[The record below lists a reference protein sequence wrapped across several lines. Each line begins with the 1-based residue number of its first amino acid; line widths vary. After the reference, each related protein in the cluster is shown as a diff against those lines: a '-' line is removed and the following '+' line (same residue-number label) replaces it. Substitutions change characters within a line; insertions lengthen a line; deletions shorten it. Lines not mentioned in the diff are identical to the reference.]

1 VTTGGVIT
9 TARLLLVPL
18 RVEDAD
24 EMATLLD
31 DERLHEYI
39 GGRPATAA
47 ELLKRY
53 AKLVTGPSRAGDEW
67 LNWIVRTKDDS
78 AAVGTVQA
86 TVRRGDA
93 GSRAHVAWV
102 IGVPWQG
109 QGFASEAACALV
121 EWLRA
126 GEIESVFAHI
136 HPAHEASAAVARRA
150 GFEPTGDVVDGE
162 TVWRLGP
169 QKKGRPKAP

>member
-1 VTTGGVIT
+1 MTTGGAIT
-9 TARLLLVPL
+9 TARLLLVPA

-24 EMATLLD
+24 EMAALLD

-39 GGRPATAA
+39 GGRPANAA
-47 ELLKRY
+47 ELGERY
-53 AKLVTGPSRAGDEW
+53 AKVVTGPPRAGEEW
-67 LNWIVRTKDDS
+67 LNWVVRRKDDS

-121 EWLRA
+121 EWLR
-126 GEIESVFAHI
+126 GRGIHSVFAHI
-136 HPAHEASAAVARRA
+136 HPGHQASAAVARRA
-150 GFEPTGDVVDGE
+150 GFEPTDDVVDGE
-162 TVWRLGP
+162 TVWRLP
-169 QKKGRPKAP
+169 AEEKGRPEAP